1 MNKESIIFVGLFTV
15 ILSVVILLLSY
26 TSSDQELNQ
35 YVKIKVQSGDT
46 LWALADQV
54 DDSKKINKSD
64 FVEWVAEKNN
74 LQTSEI
80 QPGDELV
87 IPLKKEHPAAYEL
100 ATVK

>member
-46 LWALADQV
+46 LWSLADQV

-64 FVEWVAEKNN
+64 FVEWVAEKIISRR
-74 LQTSEI
+74 LRFSR
-80 QPGDELV
+80 G
-87 IPLKKEHPAAYEL
+87 
-100 ATVK
+100 

>member
-46 LWALADQV
+46 LWSLADQV
-54 DDSKKINKSD
+54 DDSKR
-64 FVEWVAEKNN
+64 
-74 LQTSEI
+74 
-80 QPGDELV
+80 
-87 IPLKKEHPAAYEL
+87 
-100 ATVK
+100 